1 MAPLTEIVA
10 FFEKKIQG
18 AFWRF
23 SGQKRALSD
32 SKHLAT
38 LLFDFGIRRT
48 LVRRQASEIK
58 DKNFIWILG
67 RKKRHLKRE
76 PCSFQPNFWH
86 IKKALI
92 TEFGEHSLKLILR
105 P

>member
-1 MAPLTEIVA
+1 MAPLTQIVA

-38 LLFDFGIRRT
+38 LLLDFGIRRT

-67 RKKRHLKRE
+67 EKNVILSENHVLFNR
-76 PCSFQPNFWH
+76 
-86 IKKALI
+86 
-92 TEFGEHSLKLILR
+92 TFGI
-105 P
+105 

>member
-67 RKKRHLKRE
+67 EKNVILSENHVLFNR
-76 PCSFQPNFWH
+76 
-86 IKKALI
+86 
-92 TEFGEHSLKLILR
+92 TFGI
-105 P
+105 

>member
-32 SKHLAT
+32 SKHLGT

-67 RKKRHLKRE
+67 EKNVILSENHVLFNR
-76 PCSFQPNFWH
+76 
-86 IKKALI
+86 
-92 TEFGEHSLKLILR
+92 TFGI
-105 P
+105 

>member
-18 AFWRF
+18 VFWRF

-38 LLFDFGIRRT
+38 LLLDFGIRRT

-67 RKKRHLKRE
+67 EKNVILSENHVLFNR
-76 PCSFQPNFWH
+76 
-86 IKKALI
+86 
-92 TEFGEHSLKLILR
+92 TFGI
-105 P
+105 